1 MNSNEKQ
8 LFNLLKNAIAKT
20 FLQDN
25 SAPEA
30 ISEWKGEEISQFQE
44 DLFDKVKAK
53 VSEKWFYTYFKNEPE
68 KLPRIDMLN
77 LLSNYVGFDNW
88 NAFKAKHQ
96 IRKLTRKGSLSKVL
110 LAVIFVVVCVFIMK
124 FSSKNEFHFCFVDQ
138 DKGESIINITLDI
151 KVLQDNQS
159 PLFFKTDS
167 LGCFN
172 YTTKENKVHFV
183 VQSPYHKTDT
193 ILRYIDANK
202 NQTVRLTTD
211 DYALM
216 LDYYTNGNIKDWK
229 KRKVQLERMIADN
242 AVIYQ
247 LFKNNLGVEIYS
259 KDEFIRKLTIPT
271 QDLKRIKVLDKVF
284 KDEKIVKL
292 KFIIE

>member
-1 MNSNEKQ
+1 MNTTEKH
-8 LFNLLKNAIAKT
+8 LFSLLKRAIANT
-20 FLQDN
+20 FLQNN
-25 SAPEA
+25 SAPET
-30 ISEWKGEEISQFQE
+30 ISDWKGEEIIQFQE
-44 DLFDKVKAK
+44 DLFTKVKAK

-77 LLSNYVGFDNW
+77 LLSNYVGYDNW

-96 IRKLTRKGSLSKVL
+96 KKKLSRKGSLLKIL
-110 LAVIFVVVCVFIMK
+110 LAVVFIIACVFIMK
-124 FSSKNEFHFCFVDQ
+124 LNSKNEFKFCFVDQ
-138 DKGESIINITLDI
+138 DKGEAILNIALDI

-167 LGCFN
+167 LGCFS
-172 YTTKENKVHFV
+172 YTTKADKVHFV

-193 ILRYIDANK
+193 IIRYKDVNK
-202 NQTVRLTTD
+202 NQTVRLITD

-216 LDYYTNGNIKDWK
+216 LDYYTNGNIKDWV
-229 KRKVQLERMIADN
+229 KRKAQLDKMISDN

-247 LFKNNLGVEIYS
+247 LYKNNLGVEIYT

-271 QDLKRIKVLDKVF
+271 QDLKRIKFLDKTYEN
-284 KDEKIVKL
+284 EKIVKL

>member
-1 MNSNEKQ
+1 MNSNEKY
-8 LFNLLKNAIAKT
+8 LFNLLKSAVAKT
-20 FLQDN
+20 FLQNN
-25 SAPEA
+25 SALEA
-30 ISEWKGEEISQFQE
+30 ISEWKGEEILQFQE

-96 IRKLTRKGSLSKVL
+96 KRKLTRKGSLSKVF
-110 LAVIFVVVCVFIMK
+110 LAVLFVAICFFLMQLT
-124 FSSKNEFHFCFVDQ
+124 SKNEFHFCFVDQ
-138 DKGESIINITLDI
+138 DKGDPITNIYLDI
-151 KVLQDNQS
+151 KILQENQS

-167 LGCFN
+167 LGCFT
-172 YTTKENKVHFV
+172 YLTKQDKVHFI
-183 VQSPYHKTDT
+183 VQSPFHKSDT
-193 ILRYIDANK
+193 ILRYIDSNK
-202 NQTVRLTTD
+202 NQTIKLTTD

-216 LDYYTNGNIKDWK
+216 LDYYTNGNLKDWK
-229 KRKVQLERMIADN
+229 KRKVQLEKMIADN

-271 QDLKRIKVLDKVF
+271 QDLKRIKVLDKTF
-284 KDEKIVKL
+284 KNEKIVKL